1 MEEKTVKKENVTPG
15 KEPLPDSEDWYKHIG
30 EEEHKTHERLEK
42 TAQFLSSMI
51 AISLTVFL
59 TVTRSGDTLMACWA
73 VKVALL
79 AWLSSLILAFLVLF
93 PFRYRFI
100 EGSVK
105 SIKLAHAPIV
115 RAKWVLLIISSS
127 LFFGALCILVALLL

>member
-1 MEEKTVKKENVTPG
+1 MEEKTVKNENFTPG
-15 KEPLPDSEDWYKHIG
+15 KEPQPDSEDWLKHIG
-30 EEEHKTHERLEK
+30 EEERKTPERLEK

-59 TVTRSGDTLMACWA
+59 AVTRSGDRLMACWA
-73 VKVALL
+73 VKIALL

-100 EGSVK
+100 ESSVK
-105 SIKLAHAPIV
+105 SIKLAHTRIV
-115 RAKWVLLIISSS
+115 RVKWILLILSSS